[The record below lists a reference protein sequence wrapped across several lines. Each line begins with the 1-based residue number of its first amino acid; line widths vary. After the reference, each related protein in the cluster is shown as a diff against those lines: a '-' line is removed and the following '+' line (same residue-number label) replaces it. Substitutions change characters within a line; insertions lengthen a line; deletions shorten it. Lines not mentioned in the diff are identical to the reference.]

1 MEKVK
6 LTSESVPDASKEL
19 LVFLEIQDSVLV
31 QVKKLQPNS
40 GELSAVL
47 KYFLSLS
54 GNRLAP

>member
-40 GELSAVL
+40 GELCGVL
-47 KYFLSLS
+47 KYFLC
-54 GNRLAP
+54 